1 MMGAGALTVAVA
13 LSTGTSQYS
22 PIAFHYS
29 SSWSR
34 KPFMAASTVYT
45 IV

>member
-1 MMGAGALTVAVA
+1 MAAGALTDVASP
-13 LSTGTSQYS
+13 LDGSQYS
-22 PIAFHYS
+22 PIAFQYS

-34 KPFMAASTVYT
+34 KPFIAASTVYT